1 MYCLSSDYV
10 TAVTVI
16 FQKFM
21 AMKISLQM
29 SLMRRPE
36 ILNQNIFMA
45 ERRINLCN
53 WSHLVN
59 FLIPVFDFSFI
70 STSPIRYHPM
80 NRFVTE
86 SQHAKIASRWICQE
100 SLALI
105 SCILTKKWALSVGR
119 ERPAHTVARSSA
131 AGTIRRSSAAG
142 AHRRSSAADTHR
154 HSSAA
159 GAPRCRGR
167 PALTVAR
174 QRPTLIGWTGP
185 RRAGGEAS
193 PWRSA
198 RAGRGAGD
206 PRRRRTRRW
215 LRVLPVRT
223 GACRSAHSLAGTPRL
238 ACCTDSHF
246 NPYRCLGP
254 QAGDLGSHS
263 PSLRKV

>member
-36 ILNQNIFMA
+36 ILNQNIFVA

-80 NRFVTE
+80 NRFITE

-131 AGTIRRSSAAG
+131 AGTIRRSLAAGTLRRSSAAG
-142 AHRRSSAADTHR
+142 AHRRSSA
-154 HSSAA
+154 
-159 GAPRCRGR
+159 
-167 PALTVAR
+167 
-174 QRPTLIGWTGP
+174 
-185 RRAGGEAS
+185 RR
-193 PWRSA
+193 
-198 RAGRGAGD
+198 
-206 PRRRRTRRW
+206 RRRRTRRW
-215 LRVLPVRT
+215 LPVSTRACPSGACPSGQAWASLPKPSRHASARVLHRLSLQPMFRAAGRRPWKSFSEPQEGLGLPWVACPAQVVPSRT
-223 GACRSAHSLAGTPRL
+223 E
-238 ACCTDSHF
+238 SHLD
-246 NPYRCLGP
+246 RR
-254 QAGDLGSHS
+254 DLLH
-263 PSLRKV
+263 